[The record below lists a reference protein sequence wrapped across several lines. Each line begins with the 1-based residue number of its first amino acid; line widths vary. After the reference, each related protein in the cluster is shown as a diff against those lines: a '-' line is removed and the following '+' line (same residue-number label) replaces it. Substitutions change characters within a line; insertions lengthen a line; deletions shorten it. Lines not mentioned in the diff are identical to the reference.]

1 MSYVSAIVVAAGRG
15 LRLKSKI
22 PKPLVRINKKPLIS
36 YSLNALRACPWIKE
50 IILVANRGNR
60 TILRRSCERVVLG
73 GRQRRDSVKHGLKA
87 ISRRADLVLIHDA
100 ARPFIDKKIVSK
112 AISAAKRYGAAV
124 VGVPV
129 KSTIK
134 KVVSCQLS
142 VVRVKE
148 TINRKRLWEI
158 QTPQV
163 FRKDLILKAY
173 RKFASFPATDDAM
186 LVEKLGKKVYIVPG
200 SYSNIKIT
208 TPEDLLIAG
217 AIAKKWKNA

>member
-60 TILRRSCERVVLG
+60 TILRRFCERIVLG

-112 AISAAKRYGAAV
+112 AISAAARYGAAV
-124 VGVPV
+124 AGVPV

-134 KVVSCQLS
+134 ESGKCQAVIKKTLD
-142 VVRVKE
+142 RG
-148 TINRKRLWEI
+148 RLWEI